1 MHSERIDRYGGAGM
15 DAISTTLDAVCLA
28 ARIILESGGE
38 TYRAEETV
46 ERMCAGLG
54 IEHVDALALPTGIML
69 TLSADGGTS
78 LTRIVRVRSRNIN
91 LKRLDDCN
99 QVSRQVAHG
108 EMSAAE
114 ALNRL
119 RSIHASSLTRLPL
132 ITLAGALS
140 SASFAMMLGGGW
152 IDFGIAFICGA
163 LVQLVLPP
171 LSRHRVPPLVSGLV
185 LGFLT
190 TLITLLGTLCFSG
203 VTIDPIIGG
212 AIMPMLPGL
221 ATTNAI
227 RDTIRGDLVSG
238 GARFTEAILTAVMIA
253 AGICIMLSIWRGF

>member
-1 MHSERIDRYGGAGM
+1 MEV
-15 DAISTTLDAVCLA
+15 ISTTLDAVCLA

-54 IEHVDALALPTGIML
+54 VEDVNALAIPTGIML
-69 TLSADGGTS
+69 TLSAEDGTS
-78 LTRIVRVRSRNIN
+78 LTRIVRVHSRSTN
-91 LKRLDDCN
+91 LWRVDECN
-99 QVSRQVAHG
+99 RVSRQVAQG
-108 EMSAAE
+108 QLSAQD
-114 ALNRL
+114 ALSQL
-119 RSIHASSLTRLPL
+119 RQIHRSTGAGLWLNV
-132 ITLAGALS
+132 LAGALS
-140 SASFAMMLGGGW
+140 SASFAVMLGGGW
-152 IDFGIAFICGA
+152 VDFGIAFVCGV
-163 LVQLVLPP
+163 LVQLVLP
-171 LSRHRVPPLVSGLV
+171 LLNRHRVPPLVSGLV

-190 TLITLLGTLCFSG
+190 TLITLLGTLCFTG
-203 VTIDPIIGG
+203 VNIEPIIGG

-253 AGICIMLSIWRGF
+253 AGICIMLSMWRGIV

>member
-1 MHSERIDRYGGAGM
+1 M

-119 RSIHASSLTRLPL
+119 RAIHASSLTRLPL
-132 ITLAGALS
+132 IT
-140 SASFAMMLGGGW
+140 LGGGW

-190 TLITLLGTLCFSG
+190 TLITLLGTLCFPS

-253 AGICIMLSIWRGF
+253 AGICIMLSMWRGF